1 VHFNVMK
8 LSTALL
14 SMVFCAFI
22 CLPETTGATDNA
34 VDLVNDAID
43 RAKQYQEKITLPE
56 QTNREAQSA
65 AGKAFEEFQS
75 QAFQEKIDAEK
86 DRIENTL
93 FRPFSSQPP
102 AAATDGK
109 ICPDGWP
116 ATERL
121 ILFISSSMPLSVLR
135 TYVKDIDA
143 LNDPNVVMV
152 LKGFVGGMQT
162 VRPTLD
168 FLEQLMVRERDCRL
182 SEGKPCDVYDANIQI
197 DPLLF
202 SRFGI
207 QQVPAVAYVRNV
219 KMIDTRQS
227 MALEGNLSQEIDA
240 VVVYGDASLEY
251 SLERIF
257 DETKS
262 PRIKKAV
269 QTLRGDFYAQ

>member
-1 VHFNVMK
+1 MK
-8 LSTALL
+8 LSTTLL

-43 RAKQYQEKITLPE
+43 RAKQYQEKIALPE

-65 AGKAFEEFQS
+65 AGKAFEQIQS
-75 QAFQEKIDAEK
+75 QAFQKKIAAEK
-86 DRIENTL
+86 NRIENTL
-93 FRPFSSQPP
+93 FRPFSSQPQ

-135 TYVKDIDA
+135 TYVKNIDA
-143 LNDPNVVMV
+143 LNDPNVMMV

-182 SEGKPCDVYDANIQI
+182 SEGKPCDVYDGNIQI

-207 QQVPAVAYVRNV
+207 QQVPAVAYVRSV
-219 KMIDTRQS
+219 KMIDARQS

-257 DETKS
+257 DETGS
-262 PRIKKAV
+262 PIIKKAV

>member
-1 VHFNVMK
+1 MK
-8 LSTALL
+8 LSTTLL

-22 CLPETTGATDNA
+22 CLPATTGATDDA
-34 VDLVNDAID
+34 VGLVNDAID
-43 RAKQYQEKITLPE
+43 RAKQYQEQIALPE
-56 QTNREAQSA
+56 QNNREGESA
-65 AGKAFEEFQS
+65 AGKAYEKFQS
-75 QAFQEKIDAEK
+75 QAFQEKIAAEK

-116 ATERL
+116 ATEKL

-135 TYVKDIDA
+135 TYVKNIDA
-143 LNDPNVVMV
+143 LDDPNIMMV

-168 FLEQLMVRERDCRL
+168 FLEQLMVKERDCRL

-219 KMIDTRQS
+219 KMIDARQS

-262 PRIKKAV
+262 PRVKKAV
-269 QTLRGDFYAQ
+269 QTLRGDFYAK